1 MTGFGVSPEVGA
13 ELVRAL
19 APLRAALRRRHGEH
33 IAAVLLYGSCLRSG
47 DVHDG
52 LVDLYV
58 LLDRYGGAGL
68 PWWQAVANRLLPP
81 NVYYLEVPDGERV
94 LRCKYATVTLAEFVR
109 RLGPGSFESYFWGRF
124 CQPLALLD
132 ARDPRLAGELARLQQ
147 RAATTLLGR
156 ALPLAPPSGSVA
168 ELWRTALAASYA
180 TELRAEAGARTG
192 ELVAWGRDFYER
204 LTQGCVGA
212 LPGDVQ
218 LWEADSGLYY
228 TATLSA
234 ATRRRARLAWRLR
247 AAHGKLRALLRLVKA
262 FFTFAGGLDYL
273 AWKLARHS
281 GQQVVIPDK
290 VRRRPLVYGWAFFWG
305 LYRRGLFK

>member
-1 MTGFGVSPEVGA
+1 MTGVGVPPAAGA
-13 ELVRAL
+13 DLARAL
-19 APLRAALRRRHGEH
+19 APLRAALHRRHGER
-33 IAAVLLYGSCLRSG
+33 IAAILLYGSCLRSG

-58 LLDRYGGAGL
+58 LLDRYRGAGL

-81 NVYYLEVPDGERV
+81 NVYYLEVPDGARV
-94 LRCKYATVTLAEFVR
+94 LRCKYATVTVAEFVR
-109 RLGPGSFESYFWGRF
+109 RLGPRSFESYFWGRF
-124 CQPLALLD
+124 CQPVALLE
-132 ARDPRLAGELARLQQ
+132 APDPGLAGEFARLQA
-147 RAATTLLGR
+147 RAATTLLAR
-156 ALPLAPPSGSVA
+156 ALPLAPPSGPVA

-180 TELRAEAGARTG
+180 TELRAEAGARSG
-192 ELVAWGRDFYER
+192 ELVAWGREFYEN
-204 LTQGCVGA
+204 LTRRCAGA
-212 LPGDVQ
+212 LPWAVQ
-218 LWEADSGLYY
+218 LWEADVGLQY
-228 TATLSA
+228 A
-234 ATRRRARLAWRLR
+234 ATVPAGARRRARLGWRLR

-281 GQQVVIPDK
+281 GQPVVIPDK

>member
-1 MTGFGVSPEVGA
+1 MTGFGVSPQA
-13 ELVRAL
+13 SADLARAL
-19 APLRAALRRRHGEH
+19 APLRAALRRRHGEA
-33 IAAVLLYGSCLRSG
+33 IAAILLYGSCLRSG

-58 LLDRYGGAGL
+58 LLDRYRGAGL
-68 PWWQAVANRLLPP
+68 PGWQGIANRLLPP

-94 LRCKYATVTLAEFVR
+94 LRCKYATVTVAEFAR
-109 RLGPGSFESYFWGRF
+109 RLGPNSFESYFWGRF
-124 CQPLALLD
+124 CQPLALLE
-132 ARDPRLAGELARLQQ
+132 ARDPRLAGELARLQE
-147 RAATTLLGR
+147 RAAATLLGR
-156 ALPLAPPSGSVA
+156 ALPLAAPSGSVA

-180 TELRAEAGARTG
+180 TELRAEAGTRTG
-192 ELVAWGRDFYER
+192 ELAVWGREFYER
-204 LTQGCVGA
+204 LTDRCAGV

-228 TATLSA
+228 TATVA
-234 ATRRRARLAWRLR
+234 PGARRRARLAWRLR
-247 AAHGKLRALLRLVKA
+247 ALHGKLRALLRLVKA

-281 GQQVVIPDK
+281 GQQVTIPDK
-290 VRRRPLVYGWAFFWG
+290 VRRRPLLYGWGFFWG

>member
-1 MTGFGVSPEVGA
+1 MTGAGPPAAGA
-13 ELVRAL
+13 DLARAL
-19 APLRAALRRRHGEH
+19 APLRAALRHRHGER

-52 LVDLYV
+52 LVDLYI
-58 LLDRYGGAGL
+58 LLDRYRGAGL
-68 PWWQAVANRLLPP
+68 PRWQAVANRLLPP
-81 NVYYLEVPDGERV
+81 NVYYLEVPDGARV
-94 LRCKYATVTLAEFVR
+94 LRCKYATVTVAEFVR
-109 RLGPGSFESYFWGRF
+109 RLGPRSFESYFWGRF
-124 CQPLALLD
+124 CQPVALLE
-132 ARDPRLAGELARLQQ
+132 ASDPRLAGELARLQE

-156 ALPLAPPSGSVA
+156 ALPLAPDASSIA
-168 ELWRTALAASYA
+168 ELWRIALAASYA

-192 ELVAWGRDFYER
+192 ELVAWGREFYEN
-204 LTQGCVGA
+204 LTRRCAGA
-212 LPGDVQ
+212 LPWAVQ
-218 LWEADSGLYY
+218 LREADAGLQY
-228 TATLSA
+228 A
-234 ATRRRARLAWRLR
+234 ATVPAGARRRARLAWRLR

-281 GQQVVIPDK
+281 GQPVVIPDK